1 MKIIVNDSNFE
12 LDLKKIADDKFE
24 AEFEGKKF
32 EVNILNISNDQITLS
47 IDGKVLVFNFALNG
61 NSIILADSISDYH
74 CRILDKYQSLIDS
87 YRSTSF
93 GETTKREKI
102 LKSPMPGLITKIFV
116 KPGTKIKV
124 GDKLLILEAMKMEN
138 EIRSDSE
145 GVVEEILID
154 EGTAVEKGASLLKIS
169 TN

>member
-1 MKIIVNDSNFE
+1 MKIIVNDLNIE
-12 LDLKKIADDKFE
+12 LNLRKIADDKFE
-24 AEFEGKKF
+24 AEFEGEKF
-32 EVNILNISNDQITLS
+32 EVNVLNISNDKITLS
-47 IDGKVLVFNFALNG
+47 IDGKVFNFNFTLN
-61 NSIILADSISDYH
+61 NDSIVLTDSISDYH
-74 CRILDKYQSLIDS
+74 CRVLDKYQTLIDS

-138 EIRSDSE
+138 EIRSDIE

-154 EGTAVEKGASLLKIS
+154 EGIAVEKGASLLKIS

>member
-1 MKIIVNDSNFE
+1 MKIIVNDLKFE
-12 LDLKKIADDKFE
+12 LDLKKIAEDRFE

-32 EVNILNISNDQITLS
+32 EVNVLNISNDKITLS
-47 IDGKVLVFNFALNG
+47 IDGKVFMFNFTLNKD
-61 NSIILADSISDYH
+61 SIAIADSISDYS
-74 CRILDKYQSLIDS
+74 CKVLDKYQSLIDS
-87 YRSTSF
+87 YQSTSF

-116 KPGTKIKV
+116 KPGTKVKV

-145 GVVEEILID
+145 GVVEEILVN
-154 EGTAVEKGASLLKIS
+154 EGTAVEKGTSLLKIS